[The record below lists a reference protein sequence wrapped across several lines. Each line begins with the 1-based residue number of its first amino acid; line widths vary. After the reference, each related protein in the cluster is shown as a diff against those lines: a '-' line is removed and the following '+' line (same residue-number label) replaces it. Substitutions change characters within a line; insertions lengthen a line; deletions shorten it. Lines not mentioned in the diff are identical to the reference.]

1 MAKLKESISA
11 FPANWD
17 KGWQWPL
24 QIGAGGKEEP
34 YLKDGK
40 WKLRVWDAKE
50 RKHYIYDFDTD
61 TLELDES
68 KKMPIKE
75 NFAPA
80 DPKLLSSFVQNVAS
94 KNFQAASE
102 VFAQVMQAKIG
113 ARLADERKSIGAS
126 LVKESV
132 IVESHMTVREVQRI
146 YDKQKDIAETELLC
160 GVTDLKINEYGQVV
174 SFVCESVLNEE
185 LWHWFVLDKWDEETV
200 VDEIVAKDLKGAE
213 EQAAKNL
220 GKDWKRFYVLDG
232 GPGVNEALETKGNYV
247 IYCADV
253 AGDDRWLQK
262 DDTKQGLWTEDINK
276 AKVYKTHKE
285 ASKALEGL
293 SWLIRHSDA
302 RVEEK

>member
-1 MAKLKESISA
+1 MALNY
-11 FPANWD
+11 PTNWD

-68 KKMPIKE
+68 KEMRITE

-113 ARLADERKSIGAS
+113 ARLADERKTMGTAVLTTEAVISEGH
-126 LVKESV
+126 LPVK
-132 IVESHMTVREVQRI
+132 EVQRVF
-146 YDKQKDIAETELLC
+146 DQNKDIAETELLC
-160 GVTDLKINEYGQVV
+160 GVSELKVNEYGQVV
-174 SFVCESVLNEE
+174 SYVCESKLNEE
-185 LWHWFVLDKWDEETV
+185 QWHWFVLDKWDEETV
-200 VDEIVAKDLKGAE
+200 VDEIVATDLKSAE
-213 EQAAKNL
+213 AQAAKNL
-220 GKDWKRFYVLDG
+220 GKDWKRFYILDG

-262 DDTKQGLWTEDINK
+262 DDTKQGLWTKDINK